1 MNAKT
6 GENLSELIYHVLH
19 VLLLRKHNTFREKSI
34 DSSTSPEHGPSIL
47 HPIVDTLQYQI
58 FCGKTM
64 FELRRAVD
72 GLNFAGIPSTLSFVA
87 IVESGQQLVS
97 LLSANGNQRVGGEA
111 VIRIDNR
118 SVLLLLL
125 MVYLKPYCNR
135 HTLRF
140 TMLSPS
146 TLAAHLSQATV
157 AVSSLPQL
165 SHLLMDEIDRCL
177 LQKICTMGRDICHVA
192 GGIWFV
198 DMDRCVARW
207 EGCAL

>member
-34 DSSTSPEHGPSIL
+34 GSSKSPEHGSSIL
-47 HPIVDTLQYQI
+47 QPIVDTLQYQM

-87 IVESGQQLVS
+87 IAESGQQLVS

-118 SVLLLLL
+118 SVLLLL
-125 MVYLKPYCNR
+125 
-135 HTLRF
+135 
-140 TMLSPS
+140 
-146 TLAAHLSQATV
+146 
-157 AVSSLPQL
+157 
-165 SHLLMDEIDRCL
+165 
-177 LQKICTMGRDICHVA
+177 
-192 GGIWFV
+192 
-198 DMDRCVARW
+198 
-207 EGCAL
+207 